1 MQVIFKIETNEKVK
15 NVEMKFKNDIEK
27 LSTKNKIKIEFEI
40 VEKTDIEKLTIYPFL
55 LTEKKMT
62 DNFQAFHKA
71 YLERFVDD
79 LELELKLLE
88 LEK

>member
-1 MQVIFKIETNEKVK
+1 
-15 NVEMKFKNDIEK
+15 
-27 LSTKNKIKIEFEI
+27 
-40 VEKTDIEKLTIYPFL
+40 
-55 LTEKKMT
+55 MT

>member
-15 NVEMKFKNDIEK
+15 NIEIKFKNEIEE
-27 LSTKNKIKIEFEI
+27 LSIKNKIKIEFEI
-40 VEKTDIEKLTIYPFL
+40 VEKTDLEKLIIYPFL

-62 DNFQAFHKA
+62 DNFQSFHKA
-71 YLERFVDD
+71 YLEKFVDD
-79 LELELKLLE
+79 LELEIKLLE